1 MSVRPSIATPRRN
14 WKRFLFRGTY
24 YFFVSA
30 AFLLL
35 GYTSYVFVDA
45 RAYQAIEESKFSNRR
60 ATPGPHL
67 VATGDAIGEMKIP
80 RIGLETIVVQGE
92 SARILQRAVGHLPAT
107 AMPGEPGNVALAGHR
122 DGFFRPLKDIQVG
135 DEISLNTLDGEFVY
149 RVESTEVVW
158 PSDVQVLQPTGENTL
173 TLVTCYP
180 FYYVGSAPKRFIV
193 RARQIGRLP
202 LAFLPPPHS
211 CAFRRSLV
219 LALEFPSGGILT

>member
-1 MSVRPSIATPRRN
+1 VNARPRIARRRPN
-14 WKRFLFRGTY
+14 WRRLFFRGAY
-24 YFFVSA
+24 YL
-30 AFLLL
+30 FLTFGFLAL
-35 GYTSYVFVDA
+35 GYTSYIFVDA

-60 ATPGPHL
+60 ATPGPHP

-80 RIGLETIVVQGE
+80 RIGLESIVVQGE
-92 SARILQRAVGHLPAT
+92 SARILQRAVGHLAET

-135 DEISLNTLDGEFVY
+135 DAISLGTLGGEFVY

-158 PSDVQVLQPTGENTL
+158 PSDVRVLQATGENTL

-202 LAFLPPPHS
+202 LESPVAETSKTF
-211 CAFRRSLV
+211 
-219 LALEFPSGGILT
+219 

>member
-1 MSVRPSIATPRRN
+1 VNTRPTIAKGRRN
-14 WKRFLFRGTY
+14 WRRLFVRGAY
-24 YFFVSA
+24 YFFLTFA
-30 AFLLL
+30 LLAL
-35 GYTSYVFVDA
+35 GYTTYIFVDA
-45 RAYQAIEESKFSNRR
+45 RAYQAIEEQKFSNRR

-92 SARILQRAVGHLPAT
+92 SSRILHRAVGHLVET

-122 DGFFRPLKDIQVG
+122 DGFFRPLKDIRVG
-135 DEISLNTLDGEFVY
+135 DAISFNTLDGEFVY

-158 PSDVQVLQPTGENTL
+158 PSDVQVLKATRENTL

-193 RARQIGRLP
+193 RARQIAWLP
-202 LAFLPPPHS
+202 LESPVAEAPHS
-211 CAFRRSLV
+211 F
-219 LALEFPSGGILT
+219 